1 MRNLGARSL
10 LGGLLLAAVC
20 ALGACGEEGALA
32 PPRPPEVNRSTWQSV
47 FKGVLA
53 ALASHDLDAL
63 HALLTPVG
71 RQTLEQDL
79 RAFCAL
85 LASPTQG
92 PRLMAKVRL
101 RWPEVPAALVEGA
114 RAGDL
119 RSAWSLFMRAAT
131 PADVAPVQA
140 GLKIDPTRP
149 DETEVLYRY
158 GAGSEQPVLLRRVKG
173 VWAVER
179 LSLGS
184 G

>member
-1 MRNLGARSL
+1 MRTFGLRFR
-10 LGGLLLAAVC
+10 LGGLLLGC
-20 ALGACGEEGALA
+20 AYTLGGCGESGSEA

-53 ALASHDLDAL
+53 ALAGHDLDAL

-85 LASPTQG
+85 LASPTEG
-92 PRLMAKVRL
+92 PRLMAQVRQ

-114 RAGDL
+114 RAGNL

-131 PADVAPVQA
+131 PTDLAPVQG

-149 DETEVLYRY
+149 DEAEVLYRY
-158 GAGSEQPVLLRRVKG
+158 GAGPEQPVLLRRVKG
-173 VWAVER
+173 VWAVEK

-184 G
+184 R